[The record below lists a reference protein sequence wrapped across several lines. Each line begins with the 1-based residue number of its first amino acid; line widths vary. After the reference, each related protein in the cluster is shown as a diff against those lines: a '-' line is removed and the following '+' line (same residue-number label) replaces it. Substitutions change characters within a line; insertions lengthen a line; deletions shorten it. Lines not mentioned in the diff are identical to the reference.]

1 MAKFEEQGYCPA
13 NALQRRVMQSGNP
26 IAERVLHRLGARIQF
41 MVYPFGYIPEGEA
54 LVLSLMETPTGMC
67 AAKALRK
74 IIPECEYPEVG
85 RKIELRD
92 IPADKDWEEG
102 DLAESLDIA
111 FSNIFLKGD
120 GFDVAIQDK
129 GEKVIMRIMA

>member
-13 NALQRRVMQSGNP
+13 NALQRRAMQSGNP
-26 IAERVLHRLGARIQF
+26 TAINELGARIQF

-54 LVLSLMETPTGMC
+54 SVLSLMETPTGMEV
-67 AAKALRK
+67 AEALRK
-74 IIPECEYPEVG
+74 LIPECEYPEVG

-102 DLAESLDIA
+102 ELAELLNIA
-111 FSNIFLKGD
+111 FSDIILKGD

>member
-1 MAKFEEQGYCPA
+1 
-13 NALQRRVMQSGNP
+13 MQSGNP
-26 IAERVLHRLGARIQF
+26 TAINELGARIQF

-54 LVLSLMETPTGMC
+54 SVLSLMETPTGMEV
-67 AAKALRK
+67 AEALRK
-74 IIPECEYPEVG
+74 LIPECEYPEVG

-102 DLAESLDIA
+102 ELAELLNIA
-111 FSNIFLKGD
+111 FSDIILKGD